1 MHIALGHVR
10 PVSAKQPIGACA
22 GRSVL
27 FRELRFVFL
36 AVLVIDAA
44 VIVAVFI
51 GLPCY
56 GVDARR
62 LAALIAQPLT
72 VTLLPRFAQPRLFA
86 PGFYHLSSRSA
97 RRYSAN
103 FGGVRRAAARAV
115 AKAPAT

>member
-27 FRELRFVFL
+27 FMELRFVFL

-51 GLPCY
+51 GRPCY

-62 LAALIAQPLT
+62 LTALIAQPLT

-97 RRYSAN
+97 RRYGAN